1 MAKPRVPSY
10 RLHKR
15 SGQAIVTIS
24 GKMFY
29 LGLYDSAESKAE
41 YQRLISEW
49 LASGQ
54 RAPQPA
60 SATTVNELLLAFI
73 RHAKQ
78 HYRDADG
85 KHTSS
90 VASFK
95 PVMRA
100 LKQQYGTA
108 SVERFTPKS
117 LKALREQWI
126 ESGDSRRYIND
137 NCARIKQIFK
147 WGVSE
152 EMVAESTFRAL
163 STVTS
168 LQANRSKARETEPRQ
183 PVPIADIDATLEH
196 LPDVV
201 GDMVRLQLL
210 LACRPTEL
218 CLMRPADIDRTGDV
232 WVYVPR
238 KHKTQHKGKQRHIY
252 IGPKAQTILAKYLL
266 RDGESFCFSPAESE
280 AQRRAKQ
287 HANRKTPLSCGNR
300 PSGVTRQFKDYYTK
314 DSYGTCVRRAAKRA
328 GVPKWSPYQLRHTA
342 ATDIRRQF
350 GLEEAQ
356 VMLGHSRAYVTE
368 IYALKNEQ
376 LSTLV
381 ARTIG

>member
-117 LKALREQWI
+117 CKALREQ
-126 ESGDSRRYIND
+126 
-137 NCARIKQIFK
+137 
-147 WGVSE
+147 
-152 EMVAESTFRAL
+152 
-163 STVTS
+163 
-168 LQANRSKARETEPRQ
+168 
-183 PVPIADIDATLEH
+183 
-196 LPDVV
+196 
-201 GDMVRLQLL
+201 
-210 LACRPTEL
+210 
-218 CLMRPADIDRTGDV
+218 
-232 WVYVPR
+232 
-238 KHKTQHKGKQRHIY
+238 
-252 IGPKAQTILAKYLL
+252 
-266 RDGESFCFSPAESE
+266 
-280 AQRRAKQ
+280 
-287 HANRKTPLSCGNR
+287 
-300 PSGVTRQFKDYYTK
+300 
-314 DSYGTCVRRAAKRA
+314 
-328 GVPKWSPYQLRHTA
+328 
-342 ATDIRRQF
+342 
-350 GLEEAQ
+350 
-356 VMLGHSRAYVTE
+356 
-368 IYALKNEQ
+368 
-376 LSTLV
+376 
-381 ARTIG
+381 

>member
-1 MAKPRVPSY
+1 MK
-10 RLHKR
+10 RLPKYCEHKGN
-15 SGQAIVTIS
+15 GQAYVKLN
-24 GKMFY
+24 GVVHY
-29 LGLYDSAESKAE
+29 LGAYDTPSSRDE
-41 YQRLISEW
+41 YYRIISEW
-49 LASGQ
+49 TANG
-54 RAPQPA
+54 RRRIDAVA
-60 SATTVNELLLAFI
+60 TTTVNQLLLAFI
-73 RHAKQ
+73 RHAKVY
-78 HYRDADG
+78 YRDVDG
-85 KHTSS
+85 NLTSS
-90 VASFK
+90 LENYK
-95 PVMRA
+95 PVLRA
-100 LKQQYGTA
+100 LKERYGTA
-108 SVERFTPKS
+108 SVERFTPRA
-117 LKALREQWI
+117 LKALREEWI
-126 ESGDSRRYIND
+126 DTDRYSRGTINKYTRYIK
-137 NCARIKQIFK
+137 RVFK
-147 WGVSE
+147 WGFTE
-152 EMVAESTFRAL
+152 EMVPVAVSQAL
-163 STVTS
+163 QDVDA
-168 LQANRSKARETEPRQ
+168 LEANRSRARETQPVE

-356 VMLGHSRAYVTE
+356 VMLGHSRADVTQ

-376 LSTLV
+376 LSVLV
-381 ARTIG
+381 AGAIG

>member
-54 RAPQPA
+54 RAPQSA

-85 KHTSS
+85 NLTGTHED
-90 VASFK
+90 FK

-126 ESGDSRRYIND
+126 ESGHSRRYIND

-210 LACRPTEL
+210 LACRPT
-218 CLMRPADIDRTGDV
+218 
-232 WVYVPR
+232 
-238 KHKTQHKGKQRHIY
+238 
-252 IGPKAQTILAKYLL
+252 
-266 RDGESFCFSPAESE
+266 
-280 AQRRAKQ
+280 
-287 HANRKTPLSCGNR
+287 
-300 PSGVTRQFKDYYTK
+300 
-314 DSYGTCVRRAAKRA
+314 
-328 GVPKWSPYQLRHTA
+328 
-342 ATDIRRQF
+342 
-350 GLEEAQ
+350 
-356 VMLGHSRAYVTE
+356 
-368 IYALKNEQ
+368 
-376 LSTLV
+376 
-381 ARTIG
+381 